1 MKKILLATFVII
13 TFVIYSFHQRQD
25 GSSAAVTAPVALN
38 KTQSS
43 SGSQPATSAGTSST
57 TAGTTYK
64 NGQFTGIA
72 ADAVYGNIQ
81 VKATIE
87 GGKLINVEF
96 LQCPNDRRNSVEIN
110 SQAMPYLQQE
120 AIQKQNAHVDGVSGA
135 TDTSQAFIQSLDS
148 ALQQAQ
154 A

>member
-25 GSSAAVTAPVALN
+25 GASAAVTAPVALN

-43 SGSQPATSAGTSST
+43 SGSQPATS
-57 TAGTTYK
+57 AGTTYK

-87 GGKLINVEF
+87 GGKLTNVEF
-96 LQCPNDRRNSVEIN
+96 LQYPNDRRNSVEIN

-148 ALQQAQ
+148 ALQKAQ